1 MLTLERIDT
10 SVTELWEE
18 MVGGGVGGGWQK
30 EGKPT
35 DFRFQIL
42 LLCFTISKN
51 ITLTVFKEIT
61 LIKRRKEI

>member
-18 MVGGGVGGGWQK
+18 MVGGGGEWQK

>member
-1 MLTLERIDT
+1 MLTLEKIDT

-18 MVGGGVGGGWQK
+18 MVGGGGWQK
-30 EGKPT
+30 GGKPT